1 MEVKQEAQ
9 MRGLHLKTE
18 YSSDISLTDKKN
30 THEVDSDRPPDSS
43 CSARTMATL
52 G

>member
-1 MEVKQEAQ
+1 MTEVKQEAQ
-9 MRGLHLKTE
+9 IKGFHLKTE
-18 YSSDISLTDKKN
+18 YSSNISLTDEK